1 MVRRKGP
8 IMIRRMISG
17 LEGEMG
23 YLLVGV
29 KMKVLERKQNCR
41 ILLGGSMRG
50 IVWYGMV
57 CNVISVS

>member
-1 MVRRKGP
+1 
-8 IMIRRMISG
+8 MIRRMISG